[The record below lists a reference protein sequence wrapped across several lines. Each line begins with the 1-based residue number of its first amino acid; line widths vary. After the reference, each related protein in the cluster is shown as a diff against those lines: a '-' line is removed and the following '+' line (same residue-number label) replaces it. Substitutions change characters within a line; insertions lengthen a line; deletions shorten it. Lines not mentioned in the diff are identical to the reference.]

1 MEMTGEQLVAA
12 PQKAVWDALNDP
24 AVLKACVPGCESIE
38 RTGDNEYLVL
48 MVARVGP
55 VSAKFKGKLVLSD
68 IKPPESYSISFEGQG
83 GAAGFAKGGAHVRLA
98 AEGLMTKLSYDVKA
112 SVGGKLAQIG
122 SRLVDAAARKVA
134 DDFFRNFNEKVGG
147 GGGGDGDTTL
157 RPPKRDE
164 DATLP
169 APPAKEAA
177 HDEHGKPIPR
187 DPELPDVSGTTLR
200 FFAAGA
206 LVVFVVATRKG
217 PGQDQVFHVL
227 EPGSN
232 PAAGGKVELQL
243 DWERRHRL
251 MRLHTALHLLGA
263 VVKAAIE
270 AQVNELV
277 RTGTATRP
285 LWITD
290 AELDARPELVR
301 TMSVAPPRGEGRV
314 RLLEIPGIDLQACG
328 GTHVADTAEIGALR
342 VVRIRSEG
350 KRNKRV
356 TLELA

>member
-1 MEMTGEQLVAA
+1 MAELLFRDNAYLKSCEATVVAVHGDTIELDRTVFYPLGGGQAGDTG
-12 PQKAVWDALNDP
+12 
-24 AVLKACVPGCESIE
+24 
-38 RTGDNEYLVL
+38 
-48 MVARVGP
+48 RVGP
-55 VSAKFKGKLVLSD
+55 WRV
-68 IKPPESYSISFEGQG
+68 
-83 GAAGFAKGGAHVRLA
+83 
-98 AEGLMTKLSYDVKA
+98 
-112 SVGGKLAQIG
+112 
-122 SRLVDAAARKVA
+122 VD
-134 DDFFRNFNEKVGG
+134 
-147 GGGGDGDTTL
+147 
-157 RPPKRDE
+157 
-164 DATLP
+164 
-169 APPAKEAA
+169 
-177 HDEHGKPIPR
+177 
-187 DPELPDVSGTTLR
+187 
-200 FFAAGA
+200 
-206 LVVFVVATRKG
+206 TRKG
-217 PGQDQVFHVL
+217 PGQDQVLHVL

-263 VVKAAIE
+263 VVKAPVTGGRIADDKAHLDFDIEMERLVKEAIE

-342 VVRIRSEG
+342 VARIRSEG